1 MIPRSQVETQRD
13 LYTKSNYYGNIKK
26 KIYLSFG
33 NGILGYSFC
42 QMNLTPKISPTSR

>member
-1 MIPRSQVETQRD
+1 MIPRSQVENAKETCI
-13 LYTKSNYYGNIKK
+13 TKGNYYGNIKK

-42 QMNLTPKISPTSR
+42 QIEF